1 MAFYAAN
8 FVYDG
13 IPASEFGLRISSLSE
28 QENSVGASVELMTQ
42 SVYRRSK
49 EYLLGVKQAPVLNI
63 PITITVENE
72 LTATQASTIS
82 KWLFGQSTYK
92 KLQIVQPDM
101 EYVYFNCIFTNP
113 SLIQIGNITRGFS
126 ATAVCDSPFAW
137 EFPKATSYNFR
148 DYLVMENIL
157 FNNTSDSSDYLYPIL
172 LVRANMFGGYLR
184 ITNNSDN
191 ERAFYISNLQPNET
205 VIIDNDLQYASGIE
219 TGINH
224 LQDMAY
230 SGYKWFRYIPG
241 ANNLSIEGHI
251 DTLTFINQFPKK
263 IS

>member
-1 MAFYAAN
+1 MAFYGVN
-8 FVYDG
+8 FLYNG

-42 SVYRRSK
+42 SIYRRPK
-49 EYLLGVKQAPVLNI
+49 EYLLGVKQSPVLNI
-63 PITITVENE
+63 PITITVQDE
-72 LTATQASTIS
+72 LTATQVSAIS

-113 SLIQIGNITRGFS
+113 TLIQVGNITRGFS

-137 EFPKATSYNFR
+137 EFPKATNYNFR
-148 DYLVMENIL
+148 DYLVMESIV

-172 LVRANMFGGYLR
+172 LARANMFGGYLR
-184 ITNNSDN
+184 ITNNSDTD
-191 ERAFYISNLQPNET
+191 RTFSIYNLQPNE
-205 VIIDNDLQYASGIE
+205 VVVIDNDLQYA
-219 TGINH
+219 TGADTGVNH
-224 LQDMAY
+224 LRDMAY
-230 SGYKWFRYIPG
+230 SGYKWFRYVPG
-241 ANNLSIEGHI
+241 ANHLSVEGNI
-251 DTLTFINQFPKK
+251 DALTFINQFPKK